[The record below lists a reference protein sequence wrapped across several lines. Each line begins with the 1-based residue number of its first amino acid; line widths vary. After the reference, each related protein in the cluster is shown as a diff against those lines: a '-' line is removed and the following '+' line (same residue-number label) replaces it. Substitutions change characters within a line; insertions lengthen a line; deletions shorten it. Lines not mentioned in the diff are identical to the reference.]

1 MEVKASNQEGFT
13 LIEILVVL
21 SIILILSHFYL
32 LAHSQKPTKQTMDQ
46 FLETFENDLFYLQQ
60 YTMTYQII
68 PQLFFDPSNHMYT
81 IRHASLDQPLL
92 ERKYRKDIRIQLNN
106 FKNPLTFT
114 TRGNLSSP
122 GTFFI
127 HFGEQIYEL
136 KFPFGKGQFHVE
148 KLEANVRPYHT
159 VI

>member
-1 MEVKASNQEGFT
+1 MVIKAFNQKGFT

-21 SIILILSHFYL
+21 SIIIILSHFYL
-32 LAHSQKPTKQTMDQ
+32 LGHNQKPAEQTLEQ

-60 YTMTYQII
+60 YTMTNQII
-68 PQLFFDPSNHMYT
+68 PQLFFDPSNHIYS
-81 IRHASLDQPLL
+81 IRHASLGQPLL
-92 ERKYRKDIRIQLNN
+92 ERKFRKDIRIQLNN
-106 FKNPLTFT
+106 FKNPLTFS

-127 HFGEQIYEL
+127 HFGEDKYEL
-136 KFPFGKGQFHVE
+136 RFQFGKGQFYVE
-148 KLEANVRPYHT
+148 KLEASLRLYNT